1 MTQMKLDNIWNYYMS
16 LEGDFTNTSRFIEPI
31 NQEDV
36 YSFEFAKLLILSCT
50 EIESLL
56 KLLCIELSGNKCG
69 NMGEYKDV
77 ILSYFPKI
85 VFAEVYIP
93 RWAKTVLPFSGW
105 DAGKLSWWD
114 TYSDIKHDRSNN
126 FKDATYKNAVYA
138 LAALYILILYLAQMK
153 KIHINDSDSTYIIS
167 EYSSKYLVCSPS
179 RQLPDF
185 EQQNPPSSAGRVESV
200 NTLFNQEEAPQSEHN
215 GDIWIRCEK

>member
-1 MTQMKLDNIWNYYMS
+1 
-16 LEGDFTNTSRFIEPI
+16 
-31 NQEDV
+31 
-36 YSFEFAKLLILSCT
+36 
-50 EIESLL
+50 
-56 KLLCIELSGNKCG
+56 
-69 NMGEYKDV
+69 
-77 ILSYFPKI
+77 
-85 VFAEVYIP
+85 
-93 RWAKTVLPFSGW
+93 
-105 DAGKLSWWD
+105 
-114 TYSDIKHDRSNN
+114 
-126 FKDATYKNAVYA
+126 VYA